1 MARLVLLALVAAVS
15 ARSLALG
22 GVTLAA
28 SGDPHASQQ
37 SPPIRPVMAQ
47 KQLVSGTNCQ
57 NAAHAPPKPDFLS
70 TSAEYRDDVLIT
82 TRYCSASAHNQLT
95 PTAPE
100 IVFVSADPNASG
112 DVKIFFKT
120 IPKNDPKKVHNA
132 CELAGKATSAYLQA
146 STTAPTPQADGVI
159 AGADVLT
166 SSGNVDCDGFVRATQ
181 ADNPLVVLAP
191 HVISGSAISVHIL
204 NMIGLNQPA
213 TEVQVAVDNLGRQ
226 VAGSVALSGDEIRT
240 HPQLVLG
247 PPASNLR

>member
-1 MARLVLLALVAAVS
+1 MSRLVLLTLVVAVS

-28 SGDPHASQQ
+28 PADAHPSQQ
-37 SPPIRPVMAQ
+37 SPPVRPVMAQ

-57 NAAHAPPKPDFLS
+57 NAAHAPSKPEFLS
-70 TSAEYRDDVLIT
+70 TSEYRDDVLIT

-132 CELAGKATSAYLQA
+132 CVLAGKATSAYLQA
-146 STTAPTPQADGVI
+146 STTAPTPQSDGVI
-159 AGADVLT
+159 GGADVLT

-191 HVISGSAISVHIL
+191 HAISGSAISVHIL
-204 NMIGLNQPA
+204 NMIGLKQPA
-213 TEVQVAVDNLGRQ
+213 TEVQAAVDNLGRQ